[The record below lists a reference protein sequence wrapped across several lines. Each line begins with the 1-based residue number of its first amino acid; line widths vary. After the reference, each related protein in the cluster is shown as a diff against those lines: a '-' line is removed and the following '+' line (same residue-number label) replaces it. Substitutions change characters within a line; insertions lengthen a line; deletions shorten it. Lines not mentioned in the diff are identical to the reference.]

1 MRRFLQAFCQ
11 TRSVTMSALDGWPV
25 SGYAS
30 CTVREGGGY
39 MESLI
44 ALIQLATAVLALIT
58 AILMILPALGT
69 TICDIKEKRRKQ
81 RAYGVS

>member
-1 MRRFLQAFCQ
+1 
-11 TRSVTMSALDGWPV
+11 
-25 SGYAS
+25 
-30 CTVREGGGY
+30 

-58 AILMILPALGT
+58 AILMILPALGK

>member
-1 MRRFLQAFCQ
+1 
-11 TRSVTMSALDGWPV
+11 MSALDGISPV

-30 CTVREGGGY
+30 CTEREGGGY
-39 MESLI
+39 TESLI

-58 AILMILPALGT
+58 AILMILPALGK